1 MQGGDN
7 DGNNEIMA
15 NIATFLRDEIS
26 RLSRR
31 EIRKQVTPL
40 RKAAATHRREIAALK
55 RQVVDLQRK
64 AKAMAKTAA
73 NAPRATSPAES
84 PSPQRFVAKG
94 LRSLRARLGFSAPE
108 LARLM
113 GVSDQSVYNWEL
125 KKTTPRKEQLAV
137 LAGIRALGKREAR
150 SRLDAI
156 DSQRRKRPARK
167 IR

>member
-1 MQGGDN
+1 
-7 DGNNEIMA
+7 MA

-55 RQVVDLQRK
+55 RQVLDLQRK
-64 AKAMAKTAA
+64 ANSLARTAA
-73 NAPRATSPAES
+73 KAPAAISPAES
-84 PSPQRFVAKG
+84 PAPQRFVAKG

-125 KKTTPRKEQLAV
+125 KKTTPRREQLAV
-137 LAGIRALGKREAR
+137 LAGIRALGKREAH
-150 SRLDAI
+150 SRLAAI
-156 DSQRRKRPARK
+156 DSERRKKKRRK
-167 IR
+167 VR

>member
-1 MQGGDN
+1 
-7 DGNNEIMA
+7 MA

-40 RKAAATHRREIAALK
+40 RKAVAAHRREIAALK
-55 RQVVDLQRK
+55 RQAVELQRK
-64 AKAMAKTAA
+64 ANSLAKSAVQTPAA
-73 NAPRATSPAES
+73 VSAAEASSPR
-84 PSPQRFVAKG
+84 RFVAKG

-125 KKTTPRKEQLAV
+125 KKSSPRKEQLAM
-137 LAGIRALGKREAR
+137 LATIRTLGKREAR
-150 SRLDAI
+150 SRLAAV
-156 DSQRRKRPARK
+156 DSQRKKKPTRKGR
-167 IR
+167 